1 MLIDLYFQTKL
12 LSKLDHFHVASP
24 TPKLSKVG
32 ASYTEFIIKI
42 VFLSHRWSFDKGVR
56 GDGGTGG
63 QNPTIGAPRE
73 GNICNICNLSVVKN
87 MNIAVDMAR
96 VECPAEL
103 VRK

>member
-32 ASYTEFIIKI
+32 ASYTEFFIKI

-63 QNPTIGAPRE
+63 QNPTIGAPFPERKTFVIFAKE
-73 GNICNICNLSVVKN
+73 WNLK
-87 MNIAVDMAR
+87 D
-96 VECPAEL
+96 L
-103 VRK
+103 Q

>member
-32 ASYTEFIIKI
+32 ASYTEFFIKI

-63 QNPTIGAPRE
+63 QNPTIGVPERE
-73 GNICNICNLSVVKN
+73 TFVIFAKEWNLK
-87 MNIAVDMAR
+87 D
-96 VECPAEL
+96 L
-103 VRK
+103 Q